1 MSYLQYE
8 PPSRCLAPGSFRTPL
23 PCARRRRPSPVGSL
37 IWIWWWQCQRCT
49 TDFLL
54 WSLDWN
60 HKQISLD
67 RGTQQERYQASV
79 LSDLS
84 KSCCTN
90 SSMRFY
96 SWIAVA
102 LEYLSFL
109 YLTYLKFG
117 WNSVVISPSRKWQSY
132 QVHALALSQ
141 RIQQNLM
148 SSDKSD
154 IFGVRGPILYTEKT
168 TQLMTMLIA
177 KK

>member
-1 MSYLQYE
+1 MFTFQLHIYIYNCAKYQKFGPCFKNDLLSQISTVLEIKSHNKRCEHRMSYLQYE

-37 IWIWWWQCQRCT
+37 IRIWWWQCQRCT

-117 WNSVVISPSRKWQSY
+117 
-132 QVHALALSQ
+132 
-141 RIQQNLM
+141 
-148 SSDKSD
+148 
-154 IFGVRGPILYTEKT
+154 
-168 TQLMTMLIA
+168 
-177 KK
+177 